1 MRADRGGVPAATREP
16 IVHLRAAKELAVGE
30 TVRFHKAKSFKI
42 RGLAGKVT
50 AYPAEKAAREV
61 EADAAP

>member
-1 MRADRGGVPAATREP
+1 MLSEPRWRRESRSC
-16 IVHLRAAKELAVGE
+16 ISEAAKELAVGE
-30 TVRFHKAKSFKI
+30 TVRFDKAKSFKI
-42 RGLAGKVT
+42 RGLAAKVT